1 MKSSKELLILTVDDD
16 TVNRKIIERIL
27 TVAGYRS
34 IGADS
39 GAAALEILRE
49 TTPDLILLDVMMPG
63 MNGYEVCSRLQ
74 QTPQTACIPVIF
86 ITALGE
92 RHDRAQGFAAG
103 AVDYVTKP
111 IQKPVLL
118 AKVAEQ
124 LKTGERWKE
133 LSASGGQVKTAYI
146 AGQFN
151 EFRNYFLAQLDLSAE
166 ARSQHANLSAA
177 ELYPTLSGLGCAE
190 ERIARAIANFL
201 KLPYLSSINFDEV
214 QLDRLPALFAKAN
227 LVVATERDGNAM
239 FVLANPFDRELVA
252 SLGKI
257 SSQSNSLALAITEPK
272 NIRQLFAAGAPA
284 EQRPQAAKS
293 RAAVAPAE
301 QLTAAHVESGGKSSD
316 YSLKSSA
323 GAVHVV
329 AARLQA
335 NAPVDDLSDARMM
348 SGESVMQLA
357 DRLIARSI
365 IDHASDVHIEPKGR
379 DTVVRF
385 RVDGDMREIIA
396 LQKDTSLM
404 LVSRLKAMGGMD
416 IAERRRPQDGACE
429 MKIDGRAFKLRLAT
443 TSTPDG
449 ESLIMRVL
457 EPGANAKPLEE
468 LGMTQEQV
476 ETMRAMASATQ
487 GLILVV
493 GPTGSG
499 KTTTIFSVLSQVD
512 TRSRSLISVE
522 DPVEY
527 RIPFANQQQVNEK
540 AGITFESLLKSAMR
554 QDPDILFLGEV
565 RDPFSAKASMD
576 FASTGH
582 LTISTLHTSNAT
594 SAVFRLE
601 RLNVARAMM
610 ADSILCVVAQRLL
623 KKLCPACKSVTRIS
637 QREADRLG
645 LFMPQLPP
653 EVAHPTGCGKCNGS
667 GFSGREG
674 VYEVIRFDNEIAEM
688 ARSNK
693 SAALIREFVFRRGD
707 FLIPHHAAEKVA
719 QLLFPVDDVYQ
730 KLLAEESIQQ
740 KSAPIPVAVP
750 AAPAA
755 APQAVPTSTPSVAEK
770 PAGAAKILLVEDDKS
785 TQALIRRHLES
796 QGYGVTTA
804 DDGIDALMQLG
815 RERFDLILSDI
826 NMPNLDGF
834 KLLETKRQKQI
845 DAPLIL
851 LTGDSDE
858 ASEIKGYEMG
868 VADYLKKPIKKE
880 LLLLRVR
887 KVLQQAT

>member
-1 MKSSKELLILTVDDD
+1 MKSSEELLILTVDDD

-34 IGADS
+34 VGADS
-39 GAAALEILRE
+39 GPAALEILRE

-63 MNGYEVCSRLQ
+63 MDGYEVCSRLQ
-74 QTPQTACIPVIF
+74 QSPQTACIPVIF
-86 ITALGE
+86 ITGLGD
-92 RHDRAQGFAAG
+92 RHDRAQGFSVG

-111 IQKPVLL
+111 IQKLVLL

-124 LKTGERWKE
+124 LKTGERWKA
-133 LSASGGQVKTAYI
+133 LSASGGQLKTAYI
-146 AGQFN
+146 AGQFR
-151 EFRNYFLAQLDLSAE
+151 EFKNFFFDQLELSAE
-166 ARSQHANLSAA
+166 ARARCANVSPA
-177 ELYPTLSGLGCAE
+177 ELYAALSTPDCAE

-201 KLPYLSSINFDEV
+201 KLPYLSHIDADEV
-214 QLDRLPALFAKAN
+214 QLDRLPAHFAKAN
-227 LVVATERDGNAM
+227 LVVATERDGRSM
-239 FVLANPFDRELVA
+239 IVLANPFDRELVA

-257 SSQSNSLALAITEPK
+257 SWQSQPLMLAITEPT
-272 NIRQLFAAGAPA
+272 NIRALFASGALTA
-284 EQRPQAAKS
+284 EQSKTKKS
-293 RAAVAPAE
+293 RSVPATTSAMVDSATKFNDYK
-301 QLTAAHVESGGKSSD
+301 LTSA
-316 YSLKSSA
+316 A

-329 AARLQA
+329 TTRPNA
-335 NAPVDDLSDARMM
+335 NGQVDNLSDVRLM

-357 DRLIARSI
+357 DRLITRSI
-365 IDHASDVHIEPKGR
+365 ADRASDIHIEPKGKE
-379 DTVVRF
+379 TVVRF
-385 RVDGDMREIIA
+385 RIDGDMREIIS

-404 LVSRLKAMGGMD
+404 MVSRLKAMGGMD
-416 IAERRRPQDGACE
+416 IAERRRPQDGVCE
-429 MKIDGRAFKLRLAT
+429 MKVEGRTFKLRLAT

-449 ESLIMRVL
+449 ESLILRVL
-457 EPGANAKPLEE
+457 DPGAKAKPLEE
-468 LGMTQEQV
+468 LGMTADQV
-476 ETMRAMASATQ
+476 EIMRAMASATQ
-487 GLILVV
+487 GLILIV

-522 DPVEY
+522 DPVED
-527 RIPFANQQQVNEK
+527 RLPFANQQQVNER

-565 RDPFSAKASMD
+565 RDSFSAKASMD

-601 RLNVARAMM
+601 RLNVARSMM
-610 ADSILCVVAQRLL
+610 ADSILGVVAQRLL
-623 KKLCPACKSVTRIS
+623 KKLCPACKNVMSIS
-637 QREADRLG
+637 QKEADRLG
-645 LFMPQLPP
+645 PFMQQLPP
-653 EVAHPTGCGKCNGS
+653 ETAHPTGCSECNGS

-674 VYEVIRFDNEIAEM
+674 VYEVVRFDNELAEM
-688 ARSNK
+688 VRGNK
-693 SAALIREFVFRRGD
+693 SAALIREIVFRRGD
-707 FLIPHHAAEKVA
+707 YLIAHHAAEKVA

-730 KLLAEESIQQ
+730 KILAEESAQQ
-740 KSAPIPVAVP
+740 KGAPAQIAVP
-750 AAPAA
+750 AEPAA
-755 APQAVPTSTPSVAEK
+755 APQVVATSTHNVTEK

-785 TQALIRRHLES
+785 TQTLIRRHLES

-880 LLLLRVR
+880 LLLLRVK
-887 KVLQQAT
+887 KVLQQTT

>member
-1 MKSSKELLILTVDDD
+1 MKNSDATLVLVIDDD
-16 TVNRKIIERIL
+16 KDNRNLIERFL
-27 TVAGYRS
+27 TGAGYQVLS
-34 IGADS
+34 ADS
-39 GAAALEILRE
+39 GASALKLMNEA
-49 TTPDLILLDVMMPG
+49 TPDLILLDVMMTG
-63 MNGYEVCSRLQ
+63 MDGYAVCAKLQ
-74 QTPQTACIPVIF
+74 GDPKHSLIPVIF
-86 ITALGE
+86 LTALSE
-92 RHDRAQGFAAG
+92 KQDRARGFSLG

-111 IQKPVLL
+111 IHKPVLL

-124 LKTGERWKE
+124 LKTGERWKA
-133 LSASGGQVKTAYI
+133 LWASGGQLKTAYI
-146 AGQFN
+146 AGQFR
-151 EFRNYFLAQLDLSAE
+151 EFKNFFFDQLELSAE
-166 ARSQHANLSAA
+166 ARAECANVSPA
-177 ELYPTLSGLGCAE
+177 ELYAVLSGLDCAE

-201 KLPYLSSINFDEV
+201 KLPYLSHIDANEV
-214 QLDRLPALFAKAN
+214 QLDRLPAHFAKAN
-227 LVVATERDGNAM
+227 LVVATEREGSSVI
-239 FVLANPFDRELVA
+239 VLANPFDRELVA

-257 SSQSNSLALAITEPK
+257 SWQSQPLMLAITEPA
-272 NIRQLFAAGAPA
+272 NIRALFASGALTAG
-284 EQRPQAAKS
+284 QSQTMKS
-293 RAAVAPAE
+293 RSVPAATSAM
-301 QLTAAHVESGGKSSD
+301 VESGAKSND
-316 YSLKSSA
+316 YLSKTTA

-329 AARLQA
+329 TTRPNA
-335 NAPVDDLSDARMM
+335 NGQVDNLSDVRLM

-365 IDHASDVHIEPKGR
+365 SDHASDIHIEPKGKE
-379 DTVVRF
+379 TVVRF
-385 RVDGDMREIIA
+385 RIDGDMREIIS

-429 MKIDGRAFKLRLAT
+429 MKVEGRTFKLRLAT

-457 EPGANAKPLEE
+457 DPGAKAKPLEE
-468 LGMTQEQV
+468 LGMTQDQV
-476 ETMRAMASATQ
+476 ETMRAMASANQ
-487 GLILVV
+487 GLILIV

-527 RIPFANQQQVNEK
+527 RIPFANQQQVNDK

-565 RDPFSAKASMD
+565 RDSFSAKASMD

-601 RLNVARAMM
+601 RLNVARSMM
-610 ADSILCVVAQRLL
+610 ADSILGVVAQRLL
-623 KKLCPACKSVTRIS
+623 KKLCSACKSVTSIS
-637 QREADRLG
+637 QKEADRLG
-645 LFMPQLPP
+645 PFMQQLPP
-653 EVAHPTGCGKCNGS
+653 DVAHPTGCSKCNGS

-674 VYEVIRFDNEIAEM
+674 VYEVIRFDNEFAEM
-688 ARSNK
+688 VRGNK

-707 FLIPHHAAEKVA
+707 YLIAHHAAEKVA

-730 KLLAEESIQQ
+730 KILAEESAQQ
-740 KSAPIPVAVP
+740 KSTPAQVAVP
-750 AAPAA
+750 AAPTA
-755 APQAVPTSTPSVAEK
+755 APQPVSASTNTAAEK
-770 PAGAAKILLVEDDKS
+770 SPGAAKILLVEDDKS
-785 TQALIRRHLES
+785 TQTLIRRHLES
-796 QGYGVTTA
+796 QGYGVTIA

-815 RERFDLILSDI
+815 KERFDLILSDI

-834 KLLETKRQKQI
+834 KLLETKLQKQI

-880 LLLLRVR
+880 LLLLRVK